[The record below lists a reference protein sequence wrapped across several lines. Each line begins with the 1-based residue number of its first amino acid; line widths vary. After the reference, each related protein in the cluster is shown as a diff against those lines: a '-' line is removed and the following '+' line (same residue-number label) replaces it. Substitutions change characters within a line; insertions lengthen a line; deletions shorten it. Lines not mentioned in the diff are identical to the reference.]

1 MQTAKLL
8 YVSIPGNKEHFRS
21 LPPRDSASGLIG
33 DYLLHSITRGKV
45 LRLVG
50 LANGN
55 KGSDKDTYHVA
66 LALSCRSPPINQV
79 KFYKSNLIL

>member
-1 MQTAKLL
+1 MMEQRISFEHNATDKQSRAFPPTAASRKRLDFALFTLL
-8 YVSIPGNKEHFRS
+8 YNE
-21 LPPRDSASGLIG
+21 
-33 DYLLHSITRGKV
+33 GKS

-66 LALSCRSPPINQV
+66 LALSCRSPPIN
-79 KFYKSNLIL
+79 SAILY